1 MKWYSSCKLCSNMH
15 ELLRYCCCSNDSVL
29 STVHFSPTRTFSHCC
44 DSRTVAQVAAQWR
57 ATWWSWDRC
66 TLTPRECT
74 SPTLCY
80 VCSCRL
86 PTHTLFTLS
95 SARSLGTTL
104 HLWCLQ
110 LLTSH
115 PQLSCLLPP
124 SLLIPSSPYLPS
136 ITTFLVLYS
145 YPLPSFP
152 LIFPLPLLFTFQGQ
166 STRLFPL
173 WLKTLTRGTR

>member
-1 MKWYSSCKLCSNMH
+1 MIKWHSSCMLCSNMH
-15 ELLRYCCCSNDSVL
+15 AILRQCFEHCTLFSHSHFFSLLRLQNGGPGCSSMEGYLMELGPLHFDPSW
-29 STVHFSPTRTFSHCC
+29 VHQPHTM
-44 DSRTVAQVAAQWR
+44 
-57 ATWWSWDRC
+57 
-66 TLTPRECT
+66 L
-74 SPTLCY
+74 
-80 VCSCRL
+80 CSCRL
-86 PTHTLFTLS
+86 HTHTLFTLS

-110 LLTSH
+110 LFTSH

-124 SLLIPSSPYLPS
+124 FLLILSSSHLSS

-173 WLKTLTRGTR
+173 WFETLTRGTR